1 MDNEL
6 NTGLVGFRLLGFG
19 MISGVWIGRSGL
31 VGNGLLN
38 DGLLG
43 FRLLGFGMISGIDG
57 VWIGWSE
64 LLGFRLLRFGMISGI
79 DGVWIG

>member
-1 MDNEL
+1 VDD
-6 NTGLVGFRLLGFG
+6 GLLGFKLLGFG

-31 VGNGLLN
+31 VGNGLLD

-43 FRLLGFGMISGIDG
+43 FRLLGFRMISGIDG

-64 LLGFRLLRFGMISGI
+64 LLGFRLLGFRMISGI
-79 DGVWIG
+79 GGVWIG